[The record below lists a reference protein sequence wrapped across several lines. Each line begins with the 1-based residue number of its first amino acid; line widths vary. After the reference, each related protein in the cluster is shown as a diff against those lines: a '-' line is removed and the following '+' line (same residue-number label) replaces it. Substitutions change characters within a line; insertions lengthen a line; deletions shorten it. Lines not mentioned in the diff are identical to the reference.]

1 MDKNKKHPITKPSK
15 NISPKTFKEMFLSNK
30 AKQAVKYQGYY
41 YNMIKTQFT
50 NKYAEMIVNFL
61 KYDAD
66 KKTNK
71 NALNQ

>member
-1 MDKNKKHPITKPSK
+1 
-15 NISPKTFKEMFLSNK
+15 
-30 AKQAVKYQGYY
+30 
-41 YNMIKTQFT
+41 MIKTQFT
-50 NKYAEMIVNFL
+50 NKYAEIIVNFL